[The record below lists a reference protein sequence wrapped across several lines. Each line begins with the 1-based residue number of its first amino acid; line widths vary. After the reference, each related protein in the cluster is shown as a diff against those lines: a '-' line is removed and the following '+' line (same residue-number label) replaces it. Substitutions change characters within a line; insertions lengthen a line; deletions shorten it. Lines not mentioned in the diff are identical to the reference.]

1 MTRLLIIEADGGS
14 RGNPGP
20 SGSGA
25 VVIDSHTGEILD
37 EVALFVGFGTNN
49 RAEYLALEAGL
60 RSAVAI
66 DPNAELLVRMD
77 SKLVIEQ
84 SAGRWKIKH
93 PDMRELA
100 ISVQSLVAG
109 RNVSWQWIPRE
120 QNHRA
125 DALANKAMDASA
137 DVPFEPIS
145 SATQHAAA
153 SDGSVKTVA
162 STVEFNHALP
172 SSVRSPERVTEPLT
186 TIILV
191 RHGRT
196 ALTESNK
203 LSGSGGED
211 PSLSE
216 AGFEDARAVAAE
228 IARFGKAGPFAHLP
242 SPTAVIASPIL
253 RTKQT
258 GMAIAEALGRRI
270 ELLPEVAEISFGD
283 WDGYTVPEVRER
295 WGDSFEVWR
304 GSWELSPPNGES
316 LEAFD
321 HRIQRGINDILA
333 NHGGE
338 TVVVVSHVMPI
349 RGFVK
354 TAMDAGI
361 AAYWRPQISPCSIT
375 VLRLW
380 GRQAAEVVTINST
393 GHLAE

>member
-1 MTRLLIIEADGGS
+1 MTRSLIIEADGGS

-25 VVIDSHTGEILD
+25 VVIDANTGEILR
-37 EVALFVGFGTNN
+37 EIALFVGVGTNN

-60 RSAVAI
+60 RAVNEI
-66 DPNAELLVRMD
+66 DPTAELLVLMD

-100 ISVQSLVAG
+100 MRVQSLVG
-109 RNVSWQWIPRE
+109 DRRITWQWIPRE
-120 QNHRA
+120 QNSRA
-125 DALANKAMDASA
+125 DALANRAMDAGEEALVAQEIDQPGNDLNAATPAIASA
-137 DVPFEPIS
+137 
-145 SATQHAAA
+145 
-153 SDGSVKTVA
+153 
-162 STVEFNHALP
+162 VEFNKSAP
-172 SSVRSPERVTEPLT
+172 SSVRAPGKVTEPLT
-186 TIILV
+186 TLILV

-216 AGFEDARAVAAE
+216 AGFADAAAVAEA
-228 IARFGKAGPFAHLP
+228 IASFGVGGAFAHLP
-242 SPTAVIASPIL
+242 APTAVLASPIL

-258 GMAIAEALGRRI
+258 ALTIAERIGRRV
-270 ELLPEVAEISFGD
+270 ELLPEIAEISFGD

-295 WGDSFEVWR
+295 WGESFELWR
-304 GSWELSPPNGES
+304 GSWETSPPNGES

-321 HRIQRGINDILA
+321 RRIQRGINDILA

-338 TVVVVSHVMPI
+338 TVVAVSHVMPI
-349 RGFVK
+349 RGFVRF
-354 TAMDAGI
+354 AMDAGV
-361 AAYWRPQISPCSIT
+361 AAYWRPQIAPCSIT

-380 GRQAAEVVTINST
+380 GRQAAEVVTVNST
-393 GHLAE
+393 AHLA

>member
-1 MTRLLIIEADGGS
+1 MTRRLIIEADGGS

-25 VVIDSHTGEILD
+25 VVIDAATGEILRQI
-37 EVALFVGFGTNN
+37 ALFVGVGTNN

-60 RSAVAI
+60 KAAEEV
-66 DPNAELLVRMD
+66 DLDAELLVRMD

-100 ISVQSLVAG
+100 MNVQALVAK
-109 RNVSWQWIPRE
+109 RKVQWQWIPRE
-120 QNHRA
+120 QNSRA
-125 DALANKAMDASA
+125 DALANKAMDAGANVEERSPLTEAGEHKSA
-137 DVPFEPIS
+137 ETDRS
-145 SATQHAAA
+145 MA
-153 SDGSVKTVA
+153 SI
-162 STVEFNHALP
+162 VEFNKSAP
-172 SSVRSPERVTEPLT
+172 SSVRAPGNVTEPLT

-196 ALTESNK
+196 ALTETNK

-216 AGFEDARAVAAE
+216 AGFVDAAAVAEA
-228 IARFGKAGPFAHLP
+228 IAGFGVSGPFAHLP
-242 SPTAVIASPIL
+242 APTAVIASPIL

-258 GMAIAEALGRRI
+258 ALAIAERIGRRV
-270 ELLPEVAEISFGD
+270 ELLPEIAEISFGD
-283 WDGYTVPEVRER
+283 WDGYTVAEVRER
-295 WGDSFEVWR
+295 WGEAFEHWR
-304 GSWELSPPNGES
+304 GSWQESPPNGEA
-316 LEAFD
+316 LEVFD

-338 TVVVVSHVMPI
+338 TVVAVSHVMPI
-349 RGFVK
+349 RGFVRF
-354 TAMDAGI
+354 AMDAGI

-380 GRQAAEVVTINST
+380 GRQAAEIVTVNST
-393 GHLAE
+393 GHLA

>member
-1 MTRLLIIEADGGS
+1 MTRTLIIEADGGS

-25 VVIDSHTGEILD
+25 VVIDAATGEIIR
-37 EVALFVGFGTNN
+37 EIALFVGLGTNN

-60 RSAVAI
+60 KAADEVDREAH
-66 DPNAELLVRMD
+66 LLVRMD

-93 PDMRELA
+93 PDMRDLA
-100 ISVQSLVAG
+100 RSVQALVAH
-109 RNVSWQWIPRE
+109 RSVEWQWIPRE

-125 DALANKAMDASA
+125 DALANRAMDAEADIVETPSPVENKDSA
-137 DVPFEPIS
+137 VTRDPS
-145 SATQHAAA
+145 SIA
-153 SDGSVKTVA
+153 SA
-162 STVEFNHALP
+162 VEFNRAAP
-172 SSVRSPERVTEPLT
+172 SSVRAPGVVTEPLT

-196 ALTESNK
+196 ALTETNK

-216 AGFEDARAVAAE
+216 SGFADARAVAEAIAE
-228 IARFGKAGPFAHLP
+228 FGVSGPFAHLP
-242 SPTAVIASPIL
+242 APTAVVSSPIL

-258 GMAIAEALGRRI
+258 ALAIAERIGRRV
-270 ELLPEVAEISFGD
+270 ELLPEIAEISFGD
-283 WDGYTVPEVRER
+283 WDGYTVPEVRDR
-295 WGDSFEVWR
+295 WGESFELWR
-304 GSWELSPPNGES
+304 GSWELNPPNGES

-338 TVVVVSHVMPI
+338 TVVAVSHVMPI
-349 RGFVK
+349 RGFVRF
-354 TAMDAGI
+354 AMDAGI

-380 GRQAAEVVTINST
+380 GRQAAEIVTVNST
-393 GHLAE
+393 GHLA